1 MTYLLFAITSINYI
15 FLNPMLLY
23 LYLLVPL
30 VAWARVRLHHHTPMQ
45 TLIGTATAMI
55 ICLSLF
61 YLI

>member
-1 MTYLLFAITSINYI
+1 MTYLLFAITSVNYI
-15 FLNPMLLY
+15 FLKHYLLY

-30 VAWARVRLHHHTPMQ
+30 VAWARVRLNHHTPLQ
-45 TLIGTATAMI
+45 TVWGTAAAMM